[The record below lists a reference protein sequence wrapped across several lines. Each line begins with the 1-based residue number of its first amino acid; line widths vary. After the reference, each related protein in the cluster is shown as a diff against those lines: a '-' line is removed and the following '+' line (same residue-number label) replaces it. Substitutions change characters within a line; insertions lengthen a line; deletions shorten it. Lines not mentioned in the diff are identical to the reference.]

1 MIRLN
6 ANNAEREE
14 TLTQH
19 LKLYIINGE
28 SSEIMVY
35 YRGGRRSLNICPGS
49 EDGHRNEKTEEWES
63 KCSDLTSFLVSNL
76 LSWFLTGNGKGWFWG
91 LGPHLH
97 KGLPGSLSFKKCFW
111 KDYHWPV
118 WKTGI
123 QRVGKTMVK
132 RFMKSAK
139 SVFQWCLEK
148 FKNHIP
154 LQVVEWFLKLSKFIE
169 ISIYKRERGLL
180 QH

>member
-35 YRGGRRSLNICPGS
+35 HRGGKRSLNICSGS
-49 EDGHRNEKTEEWES
+49 EDGHRKEEIEEWES

-76 LSWFLTGNGKGWFWG
+76 LS
-91 LGPHLH
+91 
-97 KGLPGSLSFKKCFW
+97 
-111 KDYHWPV
+111 
-118 WKTGI
+118 
-123 QRVGKTMVK
+123 
-132 RFMKSAK
+132 
-139 SVFQWCLEK
+139 
-148 FKNHIP
+148 
-154 LQVVEWFLKLSKFIE
+154 
-169 ISIYKRERGLL
+169 
-180 QH
+180 